1 MSGTH
6 TLPNTTLKGRL
17 RLWSLLLL
25 VPASV
30 AFGQADDAGRV
41 QAATPEAALA
51 DALSGEAASGK
62 TEFSINTQVPDD
74 GDSVAEFVHDME
86 SGTTEATMMP
96 VPQAHTS
103 GTPASEKS
111 RLKVGMSLEEALEV
125 LGKDPDS
132 QSEIGAAC
140 GKFNVLTWDEDGT
153 RLISV
158 DGTISSVYEGKQ
170 KPQE

>member
-1 MSGTH
+1 MTGTH
-6 TLPNTTLKGRL
+6 RLPNRTAGGRL
-17 RLWSLLLL
+17 RLWSLVLL

-41 QAATPEAALA
+41 QASTPEPALA
-51 DALSGEAASGK
+51 DALPGDAASGK
-62 TEFSINTQVPDD
+62 TEFSAEIQVPDD
-74 GDSVAEFVHDME
+74 SDSFAEFVNDME
-86 SGTTEATMMP
+86 SGTAAVSGAPAQREHAAEAA
-96 VPQAHTS
+96 VS
-103 GTPASEKS
+103 GES